1 MTTNIHKSEMIKIK
15 ELKNHPKNYREH
27 TDDQLEHLITS
38 IKQHGFYRN
47 IVISKDNFILAGHG
61 VVQAAR
67 RMELESVPVV
77 RISANHDEAQALKV
91 LTGDNEIGR
100 LAGVDDR
107 LLSELLK
114 EVKEY
119 DTVGLMGTGYDGMML
134 ANLVMVTRPSN
145 EIKDINEAAEW
156 VGMPDY
162 EPKADRIQIYVSFRT
177 REDRENFAKQ
187 LGLDM
192 GKESSEVWSSWYP
205 PKEIEDIKSV
215 KYE

>member
-1 MTTNIHKSEMIKIK
+1 MSQYQSEQISIEDIKP
-15 ELKNHPKNYREH
+15 HPRNYREH
-27 TDDQLEHLITS
+27 SDDQLEHLISS
-38 IKQHGFYRN
+38 IEQHGFYRN

-61 VVQAAR
+61 VVQASR
-67 RMELESVPVV
+67 RMGLEQLPVV
-77 RISANHDEAQALKV
+77 RIGANHDEPQAIKV

-107 LLSELLK
+107 MLSELLK

-134 ANLVMVTRPSN
+134 ANLVMVTRPSG

-162 EPKADRIQIYVSFRT
+162 TPKDEEIKVIVSFRN
-177 REDRENFAKQ
+177 EADRLDFVQ
-187 LGLDM
+187 STGLDE
-192 GKESSEVWSSWYP
+192 GKEGSKTWSSWYP
-205 PKEIEDIKSV
+205 PKEMEDLKSV
-215 KYE
+215 KYD

>member
-1 MTTNIHKSEMIKIK
+1 MSAYQSEQVNLANIKP
-15 ELKNHPKNYREH
+15 HPRNYREH
-27 TDDQLEHLITS
+27 SDDQLEHLISS

-77 RISANHDEAQALKV
+77 RIQANHDEAQALKV

-119 DTVGLMGTGYDGMML
+119 DTVGLIGTGYDGMML

-162 EPKADRIQIYVSFRT
+162 EPKDEEIKIIVSFRNMQ
-177 REDRENFAKQ
+177 DRLDFAEQ
-187 LGLDM
+187 TGLDI
-192 GKESSEVWSSWYP
+192 GKEGSKTWSSWYP
-205 PKEIEDIKSV
+205 PKEMEDLKSV
-215 KYE
+215 KYD

>member
-1 MTTNIHKSEMIKIK
+1 MSQYQSEQISIEDIKP
-15 ELKNHPKNYREH
+15 HPRNYREH
-27 TDDQLEHLITS
+27 SDDQLEHLISS
-38 IKQHGFYRN
+38 IEQHGFYRN

-61 VVQAAR
+61 VVQASR
-67 RMELESVPVV
+67 RMGLEQLPVV
-77 RISANHDEAQALKV
+77 RIDANHDEPQAIKV

-107 LLSELLK
+107 MLSELLK

-134 ANLVMVTRPSN
+134 ANLVMVTRPSG

-162 EPKADRIQIYVSFRT
+162 TPKDEEIKVIVSFRN
-177 REDRENFAKQ
+177 EADRLDFVQ
-187 LGLDM
+187 STGLDE
-192 GKESSEVWSSWYP
+192 GKEGSKTWSSWYP
-205 PKEIEDIKSV
+205 PKEMEDLKSV
-215 KYE
+215 KYD